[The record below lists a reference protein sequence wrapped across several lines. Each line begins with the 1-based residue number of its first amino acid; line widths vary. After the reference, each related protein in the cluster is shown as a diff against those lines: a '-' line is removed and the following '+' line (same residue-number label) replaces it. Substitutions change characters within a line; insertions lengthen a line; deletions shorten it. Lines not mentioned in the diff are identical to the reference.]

1 MGGAILV
8 EILKDEGIDLEIG
21 IKKLTLK
28 LFINF
33 VNSVRIKS

>member
-1 MGGAILV
+1 V
-8 EILKDEGIDLEIG
+8 EILEDEGINLEKE

-33 VNSVRIKS
+33 VSYVGIKS